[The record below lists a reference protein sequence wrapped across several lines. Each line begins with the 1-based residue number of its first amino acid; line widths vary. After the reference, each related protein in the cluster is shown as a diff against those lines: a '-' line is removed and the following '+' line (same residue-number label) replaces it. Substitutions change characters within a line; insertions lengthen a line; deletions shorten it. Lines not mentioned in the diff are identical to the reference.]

1 LCHRGLH
8 VVAVKLLV
16 LSVCGC
22 SPGTPFDGRPGG
34 YANPIAGFWA
44 ASGGAASGPSGGIG
58 GPRPPMG
65 GSGSAAGGTFVGVE
79 PTAGTGG
86 PTGGDLA
93 IAGGGSTG
101 VAGSSG
107 MPMAQVP
114 FDAGSDPNR
123 NMVGP
128 GALCARAAMI
138 QCAGEAHCCTNRTRT
153 TEACRAAVMMVCSQQ
168 LYLDQIAMN
177 PITNFDATATASA
190 FGQLEQKASQC
201 DISIAAWAG
210 SDAGL
215 RGILKGTVAP
225 GASCKPSQNLTDPP
239 TAGAALASCTNITTT
254 ACLPK
259 SLLGDWTCAPKNS
272 AGGACAT
279 DNNCVTGT
287 SCSNPTMKFLAT
299 CADLLPLGAACTD
312 GSQCSSLFCKSG
324 VCVAASQQVA
334 YCP

>member
-1 LCHRGLH
+1 M
-8 VVAVKLLV
+8 A
-16 LSVCGC
+16 
-22 SPGTPFDGRPGG
+22 
-34 YANPIAGFWA
+34 
-44 ASGGAASGPSGGIG
+44 
-58 GPRPPMG
+58 
-65 GSGSAAGGTFVGVE
+65 GSGSAAGGASVGVA
-79 PTAGTGG
+79 PTAGTGQ
-86 PTGGDLA
+86 TGGNPA

-107 MPMAQVP
+107 MPMALVP

-128 GALCARAAMI
+128 GALCARWAMI

-153 TEACRAAVMMVCSQQ
+153 TEACRADVTMICSQQ
-168 LYLDQIAMN
+168 WYLDQIAMN
-177 PITNFDATATASA
+177 PVTNFDPAAAANA

-201 DISIAAWAG
+201 DIAIAAWAG

-225 GASCKPSQNLTDPP
+225 GASCKPTQNLSDRP
-239 TAGAALASCTNITTT
+239 TAGAALASCTNISNT
-254 ACLPK
+254 ACLPM
-259 SLLGDWTCAPKNS
+259 SLLGDWTCAPRNR

-287 SCSNPTMKFLAT
+287 YCHNPTMAFLAK
-299 CADLLPLGAACTD
+299 CADLMPLGAACTE
-312 GSQCSSLFCKSG
+312 GSQCSSLFCKAG
-324 VCVAASQQVA
+324 ACVAADQQVA